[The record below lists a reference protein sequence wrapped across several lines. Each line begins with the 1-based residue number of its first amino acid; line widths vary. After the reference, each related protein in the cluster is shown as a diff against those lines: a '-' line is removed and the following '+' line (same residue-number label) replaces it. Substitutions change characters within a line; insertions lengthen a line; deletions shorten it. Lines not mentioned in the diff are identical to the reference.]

1 MMIDNLEVFNKVN
14 SLFTPTQLSLINY
27 YIEYLNMYLSVEG
40 FAADN
45 GISVLCAGAMIN
57 EGRELQTLYS
67 NLYNKIA
74 GKL

>member
-14 SLFTPTQLSLINY
+14 SLFTSTQLTLINY
-27 YIEYLNMYLSVEG
+27 YTEYLNMYLSVEG
-40 FAADN
+40 FAAGK
-45 GISVLCAGAMIN
+45 GISVNCAGAMID

-74 GKL
+74 GKA